1 VIFNSSNHEDIH
13 RYYRNTF
20 VKFKETGDTL
30 YYIRS
35 VNSEV
40 VRGTDATG
48 TEFELWLSDEHPY
61 EVDYILPHKSF
72 FQYKK
77 RACLL
82 VRVPAKQYQRGLS
95 SSNTRVNALS
105 KTGSV
110 QAVELGFDVLTEF
123 VNKQAFA
130 SLHKAV
136 LNKAKEASITL
147 SPRFAYVPDM
157 KAIYADTSLVAE
169 VRPDEK
175 LIVVRHPIFRPEI
188 SELAKG
194 SEFKVG

>member
-1 VIFNSSNHEDIH
+1 MIFNSSSHEDIN
-13 RYYRNTF
+13 RYYKNTY

-40 VRGTDATG
+40 VRGTDASG

-61 EVDYILPHKSF
+61 EVDYILPNKSY

-95 SSNTRVNALS
+95 ANNTRVNSLT
-105 KTGSV
+105 KTGSI
-110 QAVELGFDVLTEF
+110 QQIELNFDVLTEF
-123 VNKQAFA
+123 VNKQAFP
-130 SLHKAV
+130 SITKAI
-136 LNKAKEASITL
+136 LNKAKETSIVL
-147 SPRFAYVPDM
+147 APRFAYVPDTRG
-157 KAIYADTSLVAE
+157 IYADTSLVAE
-169 VRPDEK
+169 VRPDDK
-175 LIVVRHPIFRPEI
+175 LIVVRHPIFLPEI
-188 SELAKG
+188 KALTSGTEY
-194 SEFKVG
+194 KVG